1 MASYETIKEQALE
14 NLEQIT
20 VNPKPSYTIDGQQI
34 SWGAYLSQLQK
45 TIEFCDMKIAEDS
58 GPYEVHSRGYTP

>member
-14 NLEQIT
+14 ILEQIT
-20 VNPKPSYTIDGQQI
+20 AHPKPSYNIDGQQI
-34 SWGAYLSQLQK
+34 SWGAYLAQLQK
-45 TIEFCDMKIAEDS
+45 TIEFCETMIAKDS